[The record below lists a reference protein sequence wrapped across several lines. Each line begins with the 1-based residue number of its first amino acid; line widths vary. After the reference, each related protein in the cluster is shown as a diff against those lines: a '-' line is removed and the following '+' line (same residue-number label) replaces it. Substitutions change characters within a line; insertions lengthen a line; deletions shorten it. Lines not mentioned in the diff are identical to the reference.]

1 MGFEDSSKGVSV
13 KMSYTTT
20 LVSIVFIL
28 VSGCAQVKFPSAVNR
43 FAIGLAETTANV
55 KESYIVTREIEGL
68 RGRAKLAASVLCR
81 ESGCPSL
88 KGPALENLTVSPEVT
103 NQVFLILAGL
113 DGYADLLLSM
123 GGKQLGVS
131 PSASTKALGQHLK
144 TSVDAVNALTPFDVG
159 DFGKDIVSGAN
170 GAATSLGDFLNQ
182 ESIKGTIPDTVEAM
196 HPHIEAI
203 AAFLIECIGSPTQ
216 VRKPDG
222 TKRRSHGLRATL
234 ARNQG
239 DISEDSIII
248 LNTLRSNPK
257 INDADL
263 VKTTF
268 RIYEQDI
275 GRVIRS
281 DFALAET
288 QASLRQ
294 MVQAHKALRKP
305 EDPATLQQVETFQF
319 YAKRAAD
326 ALVRAKS
333 D

>member
-1 MGFEDSSKGVSV
+1 MGFRDYSKGISV
-13 KMSYTTT
+13 KMSYATAF
-20 LVSIVFIL
+20 VAFVFIL
-28 VSGCAQVKFPSAVNR
+28 VSGCAQVKFPSSVNT

-55 KESYIVTREIEGL
+55 KESYSVTREIEGL

-81 ESGCPSL
+81 ESDCPSL
-88 KGPALENLTVSPEVT
+88 KSPALEKLTVTPEIT
-103 NQVFLILAGL
+103 NQVFLLLAGL
-113 DGYADLLLSM
+113 DAYADLLLSM
-123 GGKQLGVS
+123 GGKLVKVN
-131 PSASTKALGQHLK
+131 PSASTKAMGQQLK
-144 TSVDAVNALTPFDVG
+144 TSVDAVNALTTVDVTS
-159 DFGKDIVSGAN
+159 FGKDIVTGAKN
-170 GAATSLGDFLNQ
+170 SAKSMGNYLNQ

-203 AAFLIECIGSPTQ
+203 TAYLIECIGSPTRE
-216 VRKPDG
+216 RKPDG
-222 TKRRSHGLRATL
+222 TKRSPHGLRAIL

-239 DISEDSIII
+239 DISENSIII
-248 LNTLRSNPK
+248 LNTLRSNAK

-263 VKTTF
+263 VKMTF
-268 RIYEQDI
+268 RVYDQDI

-294 MVQAHKALRKP
+294 MVQAHKALLKP
-305 EDPATLQQVETFQF
+305 DDPATLQQVEVFQF

-326 ALVRAKS
+326 ALVRAKA